1 MSIKTTTLGLPRIG
15 AERELKW
22 AQEKYWR
29 NEITQGELLQ
39 VAKTIRHTNWTVQQ
53 KNHVTL
59 IPSNDFSFYDQVLDT
74 SVLLGVVP
82 ERYNDLLNDV
92 SIRIAYQA
100 RLRTNLSV
108 SRSEL

>member
-29 NEITQGELLQ
+29 SEITQEELLS
-39 VAKTIRHTNWTVQQ
+39 VAKTIRHTNWTAQRNN
-53 KNHVTL
+53 KISW

-74 SVLLGVVP
+74 SVLFNVVP
-82 ERYNDLLNDV
+82 DRYKDLLNDV
-92 SIRIAYQA
+92 S
-100 RLRTNLSV
+100 V
-108 SRSEL
+108 

>member
-29 NEITQGELLQ
+29 NEITQEELLN
-39 VAKTIRHTNWTVQQ
+39 VAKTIRHANWTVQQ
-53 KNHVTL
+53 KNKISW

-74 SVLLGVVP
+74 SVLFGVVP
-82 ERYNDLLNDV
+82 DRYKDLLNDV
-92 SIRIAYQA
+92 SVSN
-100 RLRTNLSV
+100 LRK
-108 SRSEL
+108 SRD

>member
-1 MSIKTTTLGLPRIG
+1 MSIITTTLGLPRIG

-29 NEITQGELLQ
+29 NEITQEDLLD
-39 VAKTIRHTNWTVQQ
+39 VAKSIRRANWTVQQ
-53 KNHVTL
+53 KNNITL

-82 ERYNDLLNDV
+82 ERYKDLLNDV
-92 SIRIAYQA
+92 SIRLAYQA
-100 RLRTNLSV
+100 QTL
-108 SRSEL
+108 